1 MDRKDYIDQLR
12 NDEVFK
18 SILENVKDEKEGN
31 IVKYLSEMFLVSLME
46 SLGPLT
52 QEIQNDSE
60 AVKNR
65 LEELEATILTN
76 SDTRA

>member
-1 MDRKDYIDQLR
+1 MERKDYIDQLR
-12 NDEVFK
+12 NDGVFK

-46 SLGPLT
+46 SLGPLS
-52 QEIQNDSE
+52 QEIQNDSDDL
-60 AVKNR
+60 KNR

-76 SDTRA
+76 SDPRS